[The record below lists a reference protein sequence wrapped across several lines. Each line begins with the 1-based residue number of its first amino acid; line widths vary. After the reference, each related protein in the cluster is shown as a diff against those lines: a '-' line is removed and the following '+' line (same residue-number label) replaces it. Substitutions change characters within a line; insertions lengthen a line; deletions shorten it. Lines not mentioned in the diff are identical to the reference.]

1 MSSPRQR
8 PLTADDLF
16 AIQLIGDPQ
25 SSPDGRLI
33 SWVITRLDKDKDV
46 YFSAIWIAN
55 ADGSD
60 ARKLTGGSAR
70 DASPRWSPD
79 GGSIAFVSNRPAML
93 ALPETRSTEDLGKKG
108 TEKAKAKDDS
118 ATAKPRNQ
126 IWTIRIDGGEAIQVT
141 NHPNGASSHSWAPDG
156 GRIAFVAS
164 DDVSESDSFLPP
176 STDGQV
182 ADERIIHDL
191 RYRFDAR
198 GWLEKY
204 AHLWT
209 IDLASG
215 EQSQLTF
222 GDVSDSSPTW
232 SPDGSTIA
240 FVGNRRED
248 RKRLGA
254 STILTV
260 PASAGGTSADVT
272 VLVEDDASFDHPCWS
287 PTGNRLAFLGHLDAK
302 GGGSKNDTLWTVNAD
317 GSEVTNHTESLDVT
331 FGDVGMS
338 DVVGDNGE
346 LVRWLDEHTVLA
358 LVSDHG
364 EAQVHQ
370 IDLVSN
376 VVTAVTSGK
385 RRITGFTL
393 AGNGLVFTS
402 GQVHLPFELYRST
415 LDGQDE
421 SQITSVNDD
430 IVGAVALPA
439 AIDLDVTAPD
449 GTAIQAWLIPPV
461 GFEDTSTAKH
471 PLIVQIH
478 GGPHAMYGYAMFHE
492 MQLMASRGY
501 AVLFCNPRGS
511 SGYGED
517 FTGTTRGR
525 WGESDMPDVIATLD
539 KALELPWIDP
549 ARLGVTG
556 GSYGGYLTNWIIG
569 HDQRFKAAVTQR
581 CVSNF
586 YSFFGTS
593 DIGFDFG
600 AFEFGGLPWSDA
612 EKLLRHSPISYVDQI
627 TTPLL
632 ILHSEQDLRCPIEQS
647 EQMFTA
653 LKYLEKEV
661 AFVRIPNESHG
672 LSRNGTPSRRLARL
686 HHLIGWFDQHL

>member
-16 AIQLIGDPQ
+16 AIQMVGDPQ

-33 SWVITRLDKDKDV
+33 SWVITRLDKDKDA

-93 ALPETRSTEDLGKKG
+93 ALPETKFTEDLGTKG

-176 STDGQV
+176 SIDGQV

-209 IDLASG
+209 VDLASG

-272 VLVEDDASFDHPCWS
+272 VLVEDDASFDHPFWS

-346 LVRWLDEHTVLA
+346 VARWLDEHTVLA
-358 LVSDHG
+358 LASDHG
-364 EAQVHQ
+364 KAQVHR

-421 SQITSVNDD
+421 IQITSVNDD

-461 GFEDTSTAKH
+461 GFEDTSTARH

-661 AFVRIPNESHG
+661 AFVRIPGESHG